1 VSGLAKAAGLLRRS
15 LPYLTVVIVIAAA
28 YDGSIFYHR
37 WRYARDGEKA
47 QATKEAQDQRRVVD
61 ALGGDSL
68 KILDFYATP
77 PTVHS
82 GQKALICYGVNA
94 AESVRLDP
102 PVEQLHPAVSHCF
115 QVEPRRDTEYKL
127 TIADRAG
134 HTLTQSLAV
143 QVLP

>member
-1 VSGLAKAAGLLRRS
+1 VSDLAKAAALLRRS

-37 WRYARDGEKA
+37 WRYARDGERA
-47 QATKEAQDQRRVVD
+47 LATKEAADERRLVD

-68 KILDFYATP
+68 KILNFYATP

-82 GQKALICYGVNA
+82 GQKSLICYGANA

-102 PVEQLHPAVSHCF
+102 PVAQLHPAVSYCF
-115 QVEPRRDTEYKL
+115 QVAPRRDTEYKL
-127 TIADRAG
+127 TITDRAG
-134 HTLTQSLAV
+134 HTLTQSLAIHV
-143 QVLP
+143 TP

>member
-1 VSGLAKAAGLLRRS
+1 VSDLAKAAALLRRS

-28 YDGSIFYHR
+28 YDGSIFYSR
-37 WRYARDGEKA
+37 WRDARDGAKEL
-47 QATKEAQDQRRVVD
+47 ATKEAQDERRVVD

-68 KILDFYATP
+68 KILNFYATP

-82 GQKALICYGVNA
+82 GQKAAICYGVNA

-102 PVEQLHPAVSHCF
+102 PVEQLHPALSHCF
-115 QVEPRRDTEYKL
+115 QVAPLRDTEYKL

-134 HTLTQSLAV
+134 HTLTQSLAIKV
-143 QVLP
+143 AP

>member
-1 VSGLAKAAGLLRRS
+1 VSDLAKASALLRRA
-15 LPYLTVVIVIAAA
+15 LPYLTVVLVIAVA
-28 YDGSIFYHR
+28 YDGSIFYSR

-47 QATKEAQDQRRVVD
+47 RVSIEAEGARRVVD

-82 GQKALICYGVNA
+82 GQKATICYGVNA
-94 AESVRLDP
+94 AESVRIDP
-102 PVEQLHPAVSHCF
+102 PVEKLHPAVSHCF
-115 QVEPRRDTEYKL
+115 QVAPRRDTEYNL

-134 HTLTQSLAV
+134 HTLTQSLAIRV
-143 QVLP
+143 AP

>member
-1 VSGLAKAAGLLRRS
+1 VRDLAKAAALLRRS
-15 LPYLTVVIVIAAA
+15 LPYLTIVIVIAAV
-28 YDGSIFYHR
+28 YDGSIFYSR
-37 WRYARDGEKA
+37 WRDARDGAKEL
-47 QATKEAQDQRRVVD
+47 ATKEARDERRVVD

-68 KILDFYATP
+68 KILNFYATP

-82 GQKALICYGVNA
+82 GQKATICYGVNA

-102 PVEQLHPAVSHCF
+102 PVEQLHPALSHCF

-134 HTLTQSLAV
+134 HTLTQSLAIKV
-143 QVLP
+143 EP